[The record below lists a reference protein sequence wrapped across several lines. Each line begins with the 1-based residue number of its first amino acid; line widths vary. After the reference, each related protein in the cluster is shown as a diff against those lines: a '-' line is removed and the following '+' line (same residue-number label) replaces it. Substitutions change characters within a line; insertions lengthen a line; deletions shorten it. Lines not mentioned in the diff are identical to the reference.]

1 MATREKYKEKD
12 KKKKKRMEKIQKT
25 FSVPHVNPEEIVLKG
40 LLGKGCFGKVYLGE
54 CRSVEVAVKVPKKQE
69 LSKRALR
76 NFCKEVEIMS
86 KIYHPNVCLFMGA
99 CTSPGNIRIIQEKLC
114 GDLESRIH
122 NLEEEITLSQRM
134 QWAKDASQG
143 LAWLHGNNPP
153 IIHRDL
159 KPANML
165 YDEHGRIKVCDFG
178 LSHFMEEGI
187 TDREPK
193 GTPLYMAPEVMRK
206 QEITEKVDVYS
217 MGIIMWELLTRED
230 PFAQHEDYDEFV
242 DSVCNGG
249 ERPVIPEWCPDSL
262 RALIVSCWA
271 TNPDDRPTFPEM
283 VTALDD
289 VLEDAAVLEYEEQ
302 VDTTIAD
309 AAGRYLWKKHFTYK
323 EEVSWHAFATALYA
337 ILDKTPPASLTTAL
351 TVDATEDDLRHV
363 SAGQLE
369 DYSKLSPSCAALANA
384 EKQRRALTA
393 NQGPLGYMMQSAD
406 VILDNDT
413 RTLLALKSVVADNE
427 AETVTMKAFG
437 RLLGWFGPLE
447 VPHQEGG
454 FLDRIEAVLQE
465 PWFHGNVNAR
475 NTENLLRVQAPGT
488 FLIRFS
494 SSHKNSFCISKV
506 SANKVIKHIVV
517 PFVATKGFKIDN
529 QFFPTLP
536 AMVDAK
542 ADSFFLKYSCPGS
555 KYTWLFETDV
565 AGIGGYGVDENY

>member
-1 MATREKYKEKD
+1 MADIKEKD
-12 KKKKKRMEKIQKT
+12 RKKKKKMEKIQQT
-25 FSVPHVNPEEIVLKG
+25 FSVPYISPEEIELKG

-54 CRSVEVAVKVPKKQE
+54 CRSVEVAVKVPKKQQ
-69 LSKRALR
+69 LSKRSLR

-122 NLEEEITLSQRM
+122 NLEEDINLSQRV
-134 QWAKDASQG
+134 QWAKDAAQG
-143 LAWLHGNNPP
+143 LAWLHGNVPP
-153 IIHRDL
+153 LIHRDL
-159 KPANML
+159 KPANLL

-230 PFAQHEDYDEFV
+230 PFASHEDYDVFV
-242 DSVCNGG
+242 DSVCNKN
-249 ERPVIPEWCPDSL
+249 ERPTIPLWCPESL
-262 RALIVSCWA
+262 RKLIVSCWNE
-271 TNPDDRPTFPEM
+271 NPDLRPTFPEI

-289 VLEDAAVLEYEEQ
+289 VLDDTAILEYEEK
-302 VDTTIAD
+302 VDNAIAD
-309 AAGRYLWKKHFTYK
+309 AAGRYLWKRNFTYRD
-323 EEVSWHAFATALYA
+323 EVSWQEFGTALYT
-337 ILDKTPPASLTTAL
+337 ILDKPLPASLTRAL
-351 TVDATEDDLRHV
+351 TESATEDDLRHV
-363 SAGQLE
+363 SIGQLE
-369 DYSKLSPSCAALANA
+369 EFSKINAACAALANS

-393 NQGPLGYMMQSAD
+393 GQGPLGYMMHSTD
-406 VILDNDT
+406 VLDDET
-413 RTLLALKSVVADNE
+413 RMLLALKSVVADNE
-427 AETVTMKAFG
+427 AETVTMKTFG

-447 VPHQEGG
+447 VPHRENA
-454 FLDRIEAVLQE
+454 FLCRIEKVLQE

-475 NTENLLRVQAPGT
+475 NTENLLRIQTPGT

-517 PFVATKGFKIDN
+517 PYVARKGFKIDN
-529 QFFPTLP
+529 QYYDTLP
-536 AMVDAK
+536 LLVDAK
-542 ADSFFLKYSCPGS
+542 SESFFLKYSCPGS